1 METEKLKKMLLL
13 LAALTLAGCARP
25 HGPAEEI
32 LNKELVTPKADTQ
45 QTKVTVTRNK
55 QFIGG
60 GSGGMC
66 KFLVAIDNQDIALL
80 RQNQFVT
87 AYLNN
92 GPHKLRVSN
101 ECNVLSMG
109 MRKTLDFVADGTP
122 QEYIAEVGFWG
133 QYRMWRVK

>member
-1 METEKLKKMLLL
+1 MKKIT
-13 LAALTLAGCARP
+13 LALAVLTLAGCARP
-25 HGPAEEI
+25 YGQAEKI
-32 LNKELVTPKADTQ
+32 LNQEMVTPKSDTQ

-60 GSGGMC
+60 GRGGMC
-66 KFLVAIDNQDIALL
+66 KFLVAIDGKDVALL

-87 AYLNN
+87 AYLAN

-109 MRKTLDFVADGTP
+109 MRKTLDLVADGTP
-122 QEYIAEVGFWG
+122 QEYLTEVGFWG
-133 QYRMWRVK
+133 QYRMWQVK

>member
-1 METEKLKKMLLL
+1 
-13 LAALTLAGCARP
+13 LAVLTLAGCARP
-25 HGPAEEI
+25 YGQAEKI
-32 LNKELVTPKADTQ
+32 LNQEMVTPKSDTQ

-66 KFLVAIDNQDIALL
+66 KFLVAIDGKDVALL

-87 AYLNN
+87 AYLAN

-109 MRKTLDFVADGTP
+109 MRKTLDLVADGTP
-122 QEYIAEVGFWG
+122 RNI
-133 QYRMWRVK
+133 